1 MGNGLGRSKVL
12 QRTLP
17 QTEKRAKFETA
28 IALNMDEDQIM
39 SSPKIP
45 LTADE
50 VDRIIQMA
58 WEDRTTF
65 DAIRIQFNLTPGEVI
80 KLMRL
85 NLKPSSFKLWRKRTA
100 GRNTKHLVKR
110 SFIVGRFRCPDQRG

>member
-1 MGNGLGRSKVL
+1 
-12 QRTLP
+12 
-17 QTEKRAKFETA
+17 
-28 IALNMDEDQIM
+28 M
-39 SSPKIP
+39 SSRKIP
-45 LTADE
+45 LMADE

-65 DAIRIQFNLTPGEVI
+65 DAIRIQFNFTPGEVI

-100 GRNTKHLVKR
+100 GRHTKHLSKR
-110 SFIVGRFRCPDQRG
+110 SFIVGRFRSPDQRHW

>member
-1 MGNGLGRSKVL
+1 MGNRLGRSEVL
-12 QRTLP
+12 QRTVP
-17 QTEKRAKFETA
+17 QTENRTKYETL
-28 IALNMDEDQIM
+28 IALNMNEGQSM
-39 SSPKIP
+39 SSPEIP
-45 LTADE
+45 LTTDE

-100 GRNTKHLVKR
+100 GRNTQHLVKR
-110 SFIVGRFRCPDQRG
+110 SFSVGRFRCPDQRG